1 MHDGVSQANEKE
13 YRHLGQILTLDQY
26 RELILREVPQYIE
39 EMKDQ
44 EFDELCTNFEGEIKG
59 LPYQIYFKRDI
70 AH

>member
-44 EFDELCTNFEGEIKG
+44 EFNELCTNFEGEI
-59 LPYQIYFKRDI
+59 
-70 AH
+70 